1 MPTKFQ
7 FESVMK
13 LLSAGVNNYVQIRQQ
28 VGLTSEELD
37 DITANADFYKR
48 KFEEETRLEKIK
60 ELQGEQ
66 KKPWWKRKR

>member
-13 LLSAGVNNYVQIRQQ
+13 LLAAGVNNYVQIRQQ
-28 VGLTSEELD
+28 VGLTSEDLD
-37 DITANADFYKR
+37 DIIANADFYKR
-48 KFEEETRLEKIK
+48 KFEEEARIEKIK
-60 ELQGEQ
+60 ELQSEQ

>member
-7 FESVMK
+7 FELVMK
-13 LLSAGVNNYVQIRQQ
+13 LLAAGVNNYVQIRQQ
-28 VGLTSEELD
+28 VGLTSEDLD
-37 DITANADFYKR
+37 DIIANADFYKR

>member
-13 LLSAGVNNYVQIRQQ
+13 LLAAGVNNYVQIRQQ
-28 VGLTSEELD
+28 VGLTSEDLD
-37 DITANADFYKR
+37 DIIANADFYKR

-60 ELQGEQ
+60 ELQSEQ

>member
-13 LLSAGVNNYVQIRQQ
+13 LLAAGVNNYVQIRQQ
-28 VGLTSEELD
+28 VGLTSEDLD
-37 DITANADFYKR
+37 DIIANADFYKR